1 VGHLFIYL
9 FIPQIG
15 SQIDTQ
21 VPHVAWE
28 IDPFGTNFTLD
39 IFKKKSLPSS
49 LKSYLP
55 RKMFCWPCPPRQGYC
70 VSTHYRV

>member
-1 VGHLFIYL
+1 MWDIYL

-15 SQIDTQ
+15 SQIDTE

-39 IFKKKSLPSS
+39 IFYKKISPLIPQELP
-49 LKSYLP
+49 
-55 RKMFCWPCPPRQGYC
+55 
-70 VSTHYRV
+70 T